1 VTDVVRVVLLRQAGT
16 PATRRGDFPADELL
30 SVAGHRLAGSLSAY
44 ADGAAAWVSPAAR
57 AGETAELAGLAGA
70 RVDDRLRPLG
80 AGSWAG
86 RTLRDVGTG
95 EPGAIARW
103 LADPDARPP
112 GGESIRELT
121 ARVADLLEEWRG
133 GVEVVGSR
141 TRPGTRGDRRIVA
154 VTHAGVVRA
163 AVLLALRAPV
173 ESFSRVDVAPGSAT
187 ELHTR
192 GDGWAV
198 VAVNRPPA

>member
-1 VTDVVRVVLLRQAGT
+1 VTDVIRVVLLRQAGT

-30 SVAGHRLAGSLSAY
+30 SVSGHRRAGSLSAY

-57 AGETAELAGLAGA
+57 AGETAELARLAGA

-80 AGSWAG
+80 SGAWAG
-86 RTLRDVGTG
+86 RTLRDVEAA
-95 EPGAIARW
+95 EPGAIAGW
-103 LADPDARPP
+103 LGDPDARPP

-121 ARVADLLEEWRG
+121 ARVADLLAEWRG
-133 GVEVVGSR
+133 AASEPR
-141 TRPGTRGDRRIVA
+141 TRPGPGGDRRIVA

-163 AVLLALRAPV
+163 AVLLALGAPI
-173 ESFSRVDVAPGSAT
+173 ESFGRIDVAPGSAT

-198 VAVNRPPA
+198 VTVNRPPT